1 MSQPEN
7 TPPAIPE
14 VTSLDDLVVTYD
26 MGKLMAEARTEYDN
40 LIASREL
47 LGQDA
52 IGSFFNLNLKD
63 DERN

>member
-7 TPPAIPE
+7 TPPSHSEI
-14 VTSLDDLVVTYD
+14 TSLDDLVVTYD
-26 MGKLMAEARTEYDN
+26 MRKLMAEARTEYDN

-47 LGQDA
+47 LGQEA
-52 IGSFFNLNLKD
+52 IGSFFKLNLKD